1 MTMKVWT
8 KYISV
13 IIASSVLLGGHA
25 WAVELP
31 PANELA
37 GMNDSGVQLS
47 RTRQYLEWQRTMQRI
62 SEGREASQVE
72 DQREAMPED
81 TSKAV
86 RFQLNDIIV
95 DKSDVLS
102 SEEVQAVTASYIGKE
117 VSIQDLYA
125 IVEQIN
131 ELYSKKGYMTC
142 RAYLAPQTIKGGVV
156 HVSVVEGKTGT
167 VTVQGN
173 DSTREDYI
181 RNRVAIEE
189 GKITNISDVNKDLLR
204 FNATNDAQLRIAMKA
219 GETYG
224 TTDYVITAYE
234 PQQQVF
240 GLFSDNA
247 GSETS
252 GLYRGGMFWQ
262 DRSLTGVRDSL
273 MMTSVFSEG
282 TKSFGLS
289 YSLPIN
295 RNGTKLGLNYSSN
308 SVHITDGPLEDL
320 DVKGHSYAY
329 GISLTQPI
337 MTTETVKSEIGLEY
351 GYQNSKTDFMGMHW
365 IDDTVKGW
373 SLFFDQIDY
382 GRTTIFYQKHA
393 YRIGDYTDITDETQH
408 FGKYYFNTL
417 YQKAFPSGQMLTAR
431 LDGQLSSTQYLPSA
445 EQFYIG
451 GMYSVRGYTESLL
464 GGDSGVMGSV
474 EYTVPLTSSKKT
486 NAYIFLDGGR
496 VWGESAYDDTLLV
509 GTGFGIKTAIGDHM
523 SVNVGMGFPLIRTI
537 NDEEQSRARVH
548 FSFNSQF

>member
-1 MTMKVWT
+1 MTMRAWT
-8 KYISV
+8 TCISAMV
-13 IIASSVLLGGHA
+13 ISFILSGGCA
-25 WAVELP
+25 WAAELP
-31 PANELA
+31 PGNELA

-47 RTRQYLEWQRTMQRI
+47 RTRQYLEWQQTMQRI
-62 SEGREASQVE
+62 DSGREVSKVE
-72 DQREAMPED
+72 DQTETAQTD
-81 TSKAV
+81 TSKSV
-86 RFQLNDIIV
+86 RFQLNDIVV
-95 DKSDVLS
+95 DASNVLS
-102 SEEVQAVTASYIGKE
+102 KAEIQGITAPYIGKE
-117 VSIQDLYA
+117 VSIQELYA
-125 IVEQIN
+125 IVEKIN
-131 ELYSKKGYMTC
+131 ALYSQKGYMTC
-142 RAYLAPQTIKGGVV
+142 RAYLAPQTIKGGIV
-156 HVSVVEGKTGT
+156 HISIIEGKTGT
-167 VTVQGN
+167 VTVKGN
-173 DSTREDYI
+173 DTTQENYVRD
-181 RNRVAIEE
+181 RVSIKE
-189 GKITNISDVNKDLLR
+189 GTIANISDVNKDLLR
-204 FNATNDAQLRIAMKA
+204 FNATNDVQLRITMKA

-234 PQQQVF
+234 PQKQVF

-252 GLYRGGMFWQ
+252 GLYRGGLFWQ

-282 TKSFGLS
+282 TKSFGVA
-289 YSLPIN
+289 YSFPIN
-295 RNGTKLGLNYSSN
+295 SNGTKVGLNYSTN

-320 DVKGHSYAY
+320 NVKGHSYAY
-329 GISLTQPI
+329 GFSLTQPL

-373 SLFFDQIDY
+373 SVFFDQIDY
-382 GRTTIFYQKHA
+382 GKTTIFYQKHA
-393 YRIGDYTDITDETQH
+393 YRFGDYDDIMDNTRS

-417 YQKAFPSGQMLTAR
+417 YQKAFPSGQMITAR
-431 LDGQLSSTQYLPSA
+431 LDGQLSSTQYLPTA

-464 GGDSGVMGSV
+464 GGDSGVMGSF
-474 EYTVPLTSSKKT
+474 EYTIPLTSSRKT
-486 NAYIFLDGGR
+486 NAYVFLDGGR

-523 SVNVGMGFPLIRTI
+523 SINVGMGFPLIRTV

>member
-1 MTMKVWT
+1 M
-8 KYISV
+8 
-13 IIASSVLLGGHA
+13 
-25 WAVELP
+25 
-31 PANELA
+31 
-37 GMNDSGVQLS
+37 
-47 RTRQYLEWQRTMQRI
+47 
-62 SEGREASQVE
+62 
-72 DQREAMPED
+72 
-81 TSKAV
+81 
-86 RFQLNDIIV
+86 
-95 DKSDVLS
+95 
-102 SEEVQAVTASYIGKE
+102 TASYIGKE

-156 HVSVVEGKTGT
+156 HISVVEGKTGT

-181 RNRVAIEE
+181 RNRIAIEE

-295 RNGTKLGLNYSSN
+295 RNGTKLGISYSTN

-393 YRIGDYTDITDETQH
+393 YRVGDYDDIAGNTQH

-417 YQKAFPSGQMLTAR
+417 YQKVFPSGQMITAR

-523 SVNVGMGFPLIRTI
+523 SINVGMGFPLIRTI

>member
-1 MTMKVWT
+1 MTITTRT
-8 KYISV
+8 KQITLAV
-13 IIASSVLLGGHA
+13 VTLCMTGGYA
-25 WAVELP
+25 LAADVT
-31 PANELA
+31 PAGRPA

-62 SEGREASQVE
+62 DAGREASQVE
-72 DQREAMPED
+72 DQTETAPED
-81 TSKAV
+81 TANAV
-86 RFQLNDIIV
+86 RFQLQRITV
-95 DKSDVLS
+95 DASSVLS
-102 SEEVQAVTASYIGKE
+102 EADIQAITEPYIGQD

-131 ELYSKKGYMTC
+131 EAYSEKGYMTC

-156 HVSVVEGKTGT
+156 HISVVEGKTGT
-167 VTVQGN
+167 VTVRGN
-173 DSTREDYI
+173 ESTREDYI

-189 GKITNISDVNKDLLR
+189 GKITNISDVNKNLLR
-204 FNATNDAQLRIAMKA
+204 FNATNDVQLRIAMKA

-240 GLFSDNA
+240 GLFADNA

-282 TKSFGLS
+282 TKSFGMS

-295 RNGTKLGLNYSSN
+295 RNGTKLGLNCSTN

-329 GISLTQPI
+329 GVSLTQPI
-337 MTTETVKSEIGLEY
+337 MTTETVKSEMGLEY
-351 GYQNSKTDFMGMHW
+351 GYQNSKTDFMGIHW

-393 YRIGDYTDITDETQH
+393 YRVGDYDDIAGNTRH

-417 YQKAFPSGQMLTAR
+417 YQKAFPSGQMITAR

-474 EYTVPLTSSKKT
+474 EYTIPLTSSRKT

-509 GTGFGIKTAIGDHM
+509 GTGFGIKSAIGDHI
-523 SVNVGMGFPLIRTI
+523 SVNVGMGFPLLRTI